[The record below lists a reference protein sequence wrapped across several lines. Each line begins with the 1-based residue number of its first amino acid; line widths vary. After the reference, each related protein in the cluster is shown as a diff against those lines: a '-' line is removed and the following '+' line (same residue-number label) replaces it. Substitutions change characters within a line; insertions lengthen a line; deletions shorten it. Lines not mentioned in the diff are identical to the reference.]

1 MRSQALYKLTT
12 TNPVEPLG
20 KINVFRLFP
29 KTPKTKISRT
39 VKYSSARRK
48 PVINSPVFF
57 FMNNICY
64 SDDEELP

>member
-29 KTPKTKISRT
+29 KTPKMQEHEVCSYTPERNEVT
-39 VKYSSARRK
+39 GALQ
-48 PVINSPVFF
+48 INH
-57 FMNNICY
+57 NKQQNQ
-64 SDDEELP
+64 